1 MFTAGVNE
9 PGLAFFIE
17 AVGKAPR
24 RGLTARR
31 RPGLRGSNHSTSVM
45 AFGAQGSERQGCS
58 AAGSRRAPLARGRP
72 GGAPEGGGA
81 GSASPRRQPARERM
95 RSRQPFSLALQ
106 NTARRP
112 LSPPPRRSSPPSP
125 VPGAR
130 GGGDG
135 RGERAPRPRPQP
147 SASASQPRP
156 PQPRPGPALRHSPPH
171 GVPSSRGPERCRLLP
186 KERGRGLPHARHG
199 LMAGPALRACGRPAE
214 GAAPLPRSP
223 GAATGGREGGRT
235 KSEAS
240 AAARASDP
248 GTRPL
253 RSPRRRGV
261 FPASPAP
268 ARRRPC
274 APAPAGAWLG
284 PARSAPSGQRA
295 LEGEGVHTQPGPA
308 ACGAGL
314 RAGAGREEGRRK
326 EGGGGGAGPG
336 GGALRADGSVRGGGD
351 ERGRARGETRR
362 RRPSLAGPWPR
373 WRSWA
378 RPERGAEGSAVP
390 LPPPSPAPVS
400 HTARP
405 QPCARGGSCAPAVS
419 RPLGSSGLHCDRRA
433 DRARPG

>member
-1 MFTAGVNE
+1 
-9 PGLAFFIE
+9 
-17 AVGKAPR
+17 
-24 RGLTARR
+24 
-31 RPGLRGSNHSTSVM
+31 
-45 AFGAQGSERQGCS
+45 
-58 AAGSRRAPLARGRP
+58 
-72 GGAPEGGGA
+72 
-81 GSASPRRQPARERM
+81 
-95 RSRQPFSLALQ
+95 
-106 NTARRP
+106 
-112 LSPPPRRSSPPSP
+112 
-125 VPGAR
+125 
-130 GGGDG
+130 
-135 RGERAPRPRPQP
+135 
-147 SASASQPRP
+147 
-156 PQPRPGPALRHSPPH
+156 
-171 GVPSSRGPERCRLLP
+171 
-186 KERGRGLPHARHG
+186 
-199 LMAGPALRACGRPAE
+199 MAGPALRACGRPAE

-336 GGALRADGSVRGGGD
+336 GGALRADGSVKVSFEQHHSRISEQEVED
-351 ERGRARGETRR
+351 
-362 RRPSLAGPWPR
+362 
-373 WRSWA
+373 
-378 RPERGAEGSAVP
+378 
-390 LPPPSPAPVS
+390 PVS
-400 HTARP
+400 
-405 QPCARGGSCAPAVS
+405 S
-419 RPLGSSGLHCDRRA
+419 
-433 DRARPG
+433 

>member
-1 MFTAGVNE
+1 M
-9 PGLAFFIE
+9 PGT
-17 AVGKAPR
+17 V
-24 RGLTARR
+24 
-31 RPGLRGSNHSTSVM
+31 SW
-45 AFGAQGSERQGCS
+45 Q
-58 AAGSRRAPLARGRP
+58 
-72 GGAPEGGGA
+72 
-81 GSASPRRQPARERM
+81 
-95 RSRQPFSLALQ
+95 
-106 NTARRP
+106 
-112 LSPPPRRSSPPSP
+112 
-125 VPGAR
+125 
-130 GGGDG
+130 
-135 RGERAPRPRPQP
+135 
-147 SASASQPRP
+147 
-156 PQPRPGPALRHSPPH
+156 
-171 GVPSSRGPERCRLLP
+171 
-186 KERGRGLPHARHG
+186 
-199 LMAGPALRACGRPAE
+199 GPALRACGRPAE

-223 GAATGGREGGRT
+223 GAATGGREEGRT

-248 GTRPL
+248 GTWPL
-253 RSPRRRGV
+253 RSPHRRGV

-314 RAGAGREEGRRK
+314 RAGAGREGGRRK
-326 EGGGGGAGPG
+326 EGGGGGGAGPG
-336 GGALRADGSVRGGGD
+336 SGALRADGSVRGGGD

-378 RPERGAEGSAVP
+378 RPSAAP
-390 LPPPSPAPVS
+390 KAPPYRSRPRAPSLSVTPPAPSPA
-400 HTARP
+400 
-405 QPCARGGSCAPAVS
+405 RGEGGAGSCALAVS